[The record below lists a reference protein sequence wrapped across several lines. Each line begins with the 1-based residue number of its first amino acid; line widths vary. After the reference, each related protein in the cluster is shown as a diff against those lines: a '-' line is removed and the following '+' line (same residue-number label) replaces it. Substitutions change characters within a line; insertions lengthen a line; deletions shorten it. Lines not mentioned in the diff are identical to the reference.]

1 MKIAVTYENGQIFQH
16 FGHTQE
22 FKVYEIEDG
31 KIKDSKVIGNGGVGH
46 EALAELL
53 SNGDIEILIC
63 GGIGP
68 GAQVALAEYGIKVV
82 PGATGDADAAVE
94 MFLNGALE
102 FSTEANCN
110 HHGEGHMC
118 RH

>member
-1 MKIAVTYENGQIFQH
+1 MRIAVTYENGQIYQH
-16 FGHTQE
+16 FGHTEE

-31 KIKDSKVIGNGGVGH
+31 KIKDSRVIGNGGAGH

-53 SNGDIEILIC
+53 SNGNIDILIC

-68 GAQVALAEYGIKVV
+68 GAQVALASYGIKVV
-82 PGATGDADAAVE
+82 PGAFGAADKAVE
-94 MFLNGALE
+94 LFLNGELE

-110 HHGEGHMC
+110 HHGEGHTC
-118 RH
+118 SH

>member
-31 KIKDSKVIGNGGVGH
+31 KIKDRKIIGNGGAGH

-68 GAQVALAEYGIKVV
+68 GAQAALAEYGIRVV
-82 PGATGDADAAVE
+82 PGVVGTADTAVE
-94 MFLNGALE
+94 EFLSGQLK

-110 HHGEGHMC
+110 HHGEEHQC
-118 RH
+118 SH